1 MTESKSAQIHSGDAD
16 APNSDHVNSSTEDVR
31 STSQPTVWA
40 TIKQSYKIL
49 GYCLA
54 LTAGILLYGYDMVIV
69 SNVSSMPQFQRD
81 YGRGLKGQLIIPSV
95 WLSLWSV
102 AGPIGGL
109 FGAIAG
115 GFVQDRIG
123 RRFSL
128 AIASLLSAIA
138 VAVLYVSNLATQ
150 IDDRRA
156 IFLVGKLVQGF
167 AVYMVVCTA
176 ETYMSEV
183 LPTLLR
189 GPTLAL
195 FPIFTLVGQLVGSAV
210 VRNALHTPGARGY
223 LNCFL
228 SQWPFSALSLLVS
241 VMIPESPT
249 HLVRQSRLDEA
260 LKAQKRLDS
269 AEVDSMAKIQQLRAS
284 AQLGEQESAGYRECF
299 VGVNRRRTIIV
310 LFVNIIPNMLGLVL
324 LAKAS
329 YFLQII
335 GMGANTSIMML
346 QVSLGL
352 GLAANIFSFWTLSR
366 FGRVSLII
374 ASLGIIALLWL
385 GMGIA
390 GCFHGEVTVWY
401 SAVTFCLVVVFN
413 GAGAWPATY
422 AVGAE
427 TSSLRL
433 RAKTQGLGWLV
444 NCLATGV
451 AGLVLPYAFNP
462 DQGALGAKTGFLFSA
477 SSIVALVITWFLV
490 PEMRNRTP
498 TEIERMFGNHL
509 PTKEFRKWS
518 PEMDEVTV
526 RLGV

>member
-1 MTESKSAQIHSGDAD
+1 MESKTAQVESADTNASK
-16 APNSDHVNSSTEDVR
+16 SDHVNSSTEDIR
-31 STSQPTVWA
+31 STSQPTLA
-40 TIKQSYKIL
+40 GTIQQSYKIL

-54 LTAGILLYGYDMVIV
+54 LTAGILLYGYDLVIV
-69 SNVSSMPQFQRD
+69 NNVSSMPQFQRD
-81 YGRGLKGQLIIPSV
+81 YGRELKGQLITPSV

-115 GFVQDRIG
+115 GVVQDRVG
-123 RRFSL
+123 RRLSL
-128 AIASLLSAIA
+128 AIASFISAVA
-138 VAVLYVSNLATQ
+138 VAVLYVSNLPTE
-150 IDDRRA
+150 INDRRA
-156 IFLVGKLVQGF
+156 IFLVAKLVQGF

-183 LPTLLR
+183 LPTMLR

-195 FPIFTLVGQLVGSAV
+195 FPIFTLVGQFVGSVV

-241 VMIPESPT
+241 VLVPESPT
-249 HLVRQSRLDEA
+249 YLIRKSRLDEA
-260 LKAQKRLDS
+260 LKAQRRLDT
-269 AEVDSMAKIQQLRAS
+269 AKVDSLAKIQQLRAS
-284 AQLGEQESAGYRECF
+284 AQLAEQESAGYRECF

-310 LFVNIIPNMLGLVL
+310 LFVNMIPNLLGITL

-335 GMGANTSIMML
+335 GMSANKSIMML
-346 QVSLGL
+346 QVIIGL

-366 FGRVSLII
+366 FGRVPLII
-374 ASLGIIALLWL
+374 ISLSIIAFLWL
-385 GMGIA
+385 GMGIS
-390 GCFHGEVTVWY
+390 GCFDGTVNVWY
-401 SAVTFCLVVVFN
+401 SAVTFCLVVVAS
-413 GAGAWPATY
+413 GTGAWPATY

-433 RAKTQGLGWLV
+433 RAKTQGLGWFV
-444 NCLATGV
+444 NCLSTGV
-451 AGLVLPYAFNP
+451 AGLVLPYIFNP
-462 DQGALGAKTGFLFSA
+462 DQGALISKTGFLFFA
-477 SSIVALVITWFLV
+477 SCVVAAVVTWFIV
-490 PEMRNRTP
+490 PEMKARTP
-498 TEIERMFGNHL
+498 AEIDRMFENRL
-509 PTKEFRKWS
+509 PTKEFRRWS

-526 RLGV
+526 TLGA